1 MPVKPTER
9 EEEYIARQEFER
21 LQKIAAEKQAR
32 LAEEEKQ
39 RLKDLH
45 YMWCPKCGMQLVEI
59 DYRGI
64 KVDKCSACEGIWLD
78 AGEIEAIAALD
89 KSLKEALL
97 RIFRK

>member
-32 LAEEEKQ
+32 LAVEEKQ

-89 KSLKEALL
+89 KTLKEALL